1 MKCSPVYA
9 KKAKDAMRKRV
20 NPSLIDPKARR
31 TEQLKRGKLI
41 VLIIVVL
48 ALIQL
53 IFFHQR
59 ILAALGHY
67 LVYHQ
72 PPQQADVIVILA
84 NWDDTIV
91 RARAGADLYKSGLAK
106 TIFVPRMERM
116 EGHEEIAQR
125 GITIPENQDL
135 LIIILQGL
143 GVPLAAI
150 DTSAQEVTDTWDE
163 AQQASHFIEAK
174 GYKTVLLVTS
184 KYHAR
189 RASLI
194 FEDALK
200 DKATVIS
207 VPSAYDSSDPE
218 TWWKRNKDATRVI
231 MEYQKLLVYWWRK
244 VF

>member
-1 MKCSPVYA
+1 MR
-9 KKAKDAMRKRV
+9 KKA

-31 TEQLKRGKLI
+31 AEQMKRGKLI

-72 PPQQADVIVILA
+72 PPQHADVIVILA

-91 RARAGADLYKSGLAK
+91 RARAGADLYKRGLAG

-116 EGHEEIAQR
+116 EGHVEIAQR
-125 GITIPENQDL
+125 GITVPENRDL
-135 LIIILQGL
+135 LITILQGL

-150 DTSAQEVTDTWDE
+150 ETSGQEVTDTWDE
-163 AQQASHFIEAK
+163 AQQASQFIEAK
-174 GYKTVLLVTS
+174 GYTTVLLVTS

-194 FEDALK
+194 FKDALK
-200 DKATVIS
+200 
-207 VPSAYDSSDPE
+207 
-218 TWWKRNKDATRVI
+218 
-231 MEYQKLLVYWWRK
+231 
-244 VF
+244 